1 METKLRASR
10 GGGRG
15 MASNAGVDIQLQ
27 TLPRHL
33 INALHEE
40 LCRPCTPPERLLDV
54 RALTALHLR
63 GERPFCE

>member
-1 METKLRASR
+1 
-10 GGGRG
+10 